1 MLRDLDVQ
9 AALPP
14 MDLTCLNVFR
24 HRVAHACLSAPP
36 PASDVAF
43 YLRLSPLL
51 ADSKWLK
58 GREEGGERGQCFMVQ
73 AFAMVTGLGEPDMA
87 NMTEG
92 TGRRQALEP
101 GFGGVGVDEAE
112 VGLRLVGFES
122 DAAYSDEERGVGA
135 DGPAGEAW
143 RNTRQSPRGGCQEAQ
158 TSAGV
163 VAGRGSR
170 THGCFDGGLGPGEQT
185 MRIRVRQVRCKVEA
199 GGGGVW
205 RDVEGSDM
213 TLAVRFTSG
222 GDGWAGAG
230 GERRA
235 GSLAEWRR
243 ALAERAKEASD
254 PKPVSPSDG
263 GVVGARGASSSRAVA
278 VATVVTT
285 REYLVGALVM
295 LHSLRQ
301 VCGAAAP
308 GRGSRAL
315 ANVDLVVV
323 VSERLREGGEA
334 DALRVE
340 KLVRDVG
347 ASVRWVEPISSPHR
361 PITGRAELVEAYT
374 KLHVF
379 NLTEFSKVVYYDADV
394 VHRQCALPQLLGAQD
409 LSFGGIPEGPPPRTH
424 THDIEWVH
432 GKRDLDGLAIG
443 SALMVLQPGARRFA
457 QVLAQARAGA
467 ASFDGADLGL
477 LYTVFYD
484 RSCPWRG

>member
-1 MLRDLDVQ
+1 
-9 AALPP
+9 
-14 MDLTCLNVFR
+14 
-24 HRVAHACLSAPP
+24 
-36 PASDVAF
+36 
-43 YLRLSPLL
+43 
-51 ADSKWLK
+51 
-58 GREEGGERGQCFMVQ
+58 MVQ

-222 GDGWAGAG
+222 GHGWAGAG

-243 ALAERAKEASD
+243 ALAERAKGASD
-254 PKPVSPSDG
+254 PQPVSPSVHTAADSERSKAGAGPRVHGPSPGETVVGAGVPMLGDDGTELPPASQSEEMRARDG

-301 VCGAAAP
+301 VCGAPAP

-315 ANVDLVVV
+315 ANVELVVV

-484 RSCPWRG
+484 RSCSWRG